1 VGDVSFGRFR
11 FGARAPNP
19 NRIVRQRITAPPGTR
34 KRAADLVLAA
44 AHAFSGRPARRRTVV
59 DPHAVYDLAH
69 TAHLVGD
76 VLGQVLHAALR
87 HLAGQGHH
95 AILDDQQD
103 LGRIQ
108 GLMLRHAVDQ
118 LVDDARVGAGV
129 VARAS
134 PAVAHATGM
143 PTGVGIL
150 RPAAS
155 VPALRVPALVLA
167 VAALV
172 EVGVGELVG
181 EVAPTALAF
190 VTERVVLARR
200 RTPAAVGRRWHV
212 AVLPLA

>member
-1 VGDVSFGRFR
+1 
-11 FGARAPNP
+11 
-19 NRIVRQRITAPPGTR
+19 
-34 KRAADLVLAA
+34 
-44 AHAFSGRPARRRTVV
+44 
-59 DPHAVYDLAH
+59 
-69 TAHLVGD
+69 
-76 VLGQVLHAALR
+76 
-87 HLAGQGHH
+87 H

-143 PTGVGIL
+143 PAGVGIL

-181 EVAPTALAF
+181 EVAPPALAF

-212 AVLPLA
+212 AVLALARVEILVAARAARVASVHRGTPQTGSSNARPGLVSAAAMMRLPAAPRPQAQRYPAACSSNNSA